1 MQEKNKLSLALLYIV
16 SGILIGGG
24 AILPGVSG
32 GVLCVVFGVYRPLME
47 LLSRPKSAV
56 KKYWRMFLF
65 VFIGVALGFVG
76 VAKVVGNLFEKY
88 EIQMLCLFI
97 GLILGTVPML
107 LKTAKQETGVSK
119 KEDKIALAAAFV
131 FLITILLLLKAL
143 DKANLPLNTFNIFIS
158 GIIWGFSLVIPGL
171 SSSSLLIFLGL
182 YDKIM
187 LEVGN
192 LNFSVIIPLFIG
204 IFIVAVSFARLVDNL
219 FEKHHGIASHAV
231 VGLVIAS
238 TVSIIPAFSSFKMF
252 LIGIALSVVGFFA
265 ALQLDKWQST
275 VKRE

>member
-1 MQEKNKLSLALLYIV
+1 MQNKNKLSLALFYIV
-16 SGILIGGG
+16 SGVLIGGG

-47 LLSRPKSAV
+47 LLSHPKRSIP
-56 KKYWRMFLF
+56 KYWRMFLF

-76 VAKVVGNLFEKY
+76 VAKVVGNLFERY

-107 LKTAKQETGVSK
+107 LKTAKADGKTTRQDTSALV
-119 KEDKIALAAAFV
+119 IAFAALMA
-131 FLITILLLLKAL
+131 LLLILRMGNKAS
-143 DKANLPLNTFNIFIS
+143 LPLNPATAFIS

-187 LEVGN
+187 LQVGN
-192 LNFSVIIPLFIG
+192 LNWSVVIPLMLG
-204 IFIVAVSFARLVDNL
+204 IAIVAVLFASLVDRL
-219 FEKHHGIASHAV
+219 FEKHHSIASHAV
-231 VGLVIAS
+231 VGLVLAS
-238 TVSIIPAFSSFKMF
+238 TVSIIPAFADVKMLF
-252 LIGIALSVVGFFA
+252 VGIALAAVGFLA
-265 ALQLDKWQST
+265 AMQLDKWQAT
-275 VKRE
+275 VKRD